1 MRISDWSSDVCSS
14 DLDGRSVADLP
25 HTDAQQPSEA
35 QMVELVRRGGAGEQA
50 VRALFVEAGVALAD
64 AVSVVGSVLAPR
76 RIAVTGSGLRG
87 FDLMRPSFRAALER
101 AFAPG
106 LVPDRDVLIVAGG
119 VERITAGMDP
129 RSEEHT
135 S

>member
-50 VRALFVEAGVALAD
+50 VRALFVEAGVALAA

-76 RIAVTGSGLRG
+76 RIAG
-87 FDLMRPSFRAALER
+87 ER
-101 AFAPG
+101 ARGRVGKRWSVRVG
-106 LVPDRDVLIVAGG
+106 LVGSLIIKKKKNTNHA
-119 VERITAGMDP
+119 
-129 RSEEHT
+129 
-135 S
+135 